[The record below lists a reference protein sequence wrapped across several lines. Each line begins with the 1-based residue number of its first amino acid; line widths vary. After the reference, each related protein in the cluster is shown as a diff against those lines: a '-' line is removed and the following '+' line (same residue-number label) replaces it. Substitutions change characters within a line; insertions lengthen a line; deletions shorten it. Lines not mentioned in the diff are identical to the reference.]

1 MAEQALDETAAEVVE
16 EEEVN
21 ELVESVD
28 AEDEDEDLEPEITD
42 SGDGS
47 AEVEEPPPEESSASK
62 KDDGF
67 QKRIDE
73 LTHRYYEEK
82 NQREH
87 FQQQWEDSQQVAQE
101 APGKTLADFEYDE
114 GKFAEYLNG
123 QAVQEARAEVQR
135 NTQQQ
140 QGMKRRSEFEAQE
153 AKFAASVKDYQ
164 TVTRNQALPINQ
176 TMVETLQTA
185 EKGPEVLYYLGKNP
199 DVAASLASMSP
210 LDAARELGRIEATK
224 LVKPEPILK
233 TTPAP
238 VPKIKGADSSATRI
252 RSDSP
257 ESDKLSDAE
266 WLKRER
272 KRIAAKDK

>member
-101 APGKTLADFEYDE
+101 VPGKTLADFEYDE
-114 GKFAEYLNG
+114 GKFAEYLQG
-123 QAVQEARAEVQR
+123 QAVQEARAEVER

-140 QGMKRRSEFEAQE
+140 QGMKRRSEFEAKE
-153 AKFAASVKDYQ
+153 AKFAVSVKDYQ
-164 TVTRNQALPINQ
+164 TVTRNQALPLNQ

>member
-1 MAEQALDETAAEVVE
+1 MAEDALDEAVAEVI

-21 ELVESVD
+21 EIVESVD
-28 AEDEDEDLEPEITD
+28 ADDEDETETEVAESEETAKEEPEP
-42 SGDGS
+42 S
-47 AEVEEPPPEESSASK
+47 ESSPEK

-87 FQQQWEDSQQVAQE
+87 FQQQWEDSQQVALE

-114 GKFAEYLNG
+114 GKFAEYVQG
-123 QAVQEARAEVQR
+123 QAVQEARAEVER
-135 NTQQQ
+135 NNQQQ
-140 QGMKRRSEFEAQE
+140 VGMKRRSEFEAQE
-153 AKFAASVKDYQ
+153 AKFATNVKDYHQ
-164 TVTRNQALPINQ
+164 VTRNQALPINQ

-199 DVAASLASMSP
+199 DVAASLAGMSP

-224 LVKPEPILK
+224 LIAPEPSKKPPL
-233 TTPAP
+233 AP
-238 VPKIKGADSSATRI
+238 VPKIKGSDASTTTRI
-252 RSDSP
+252 RSDTP

-266 WLKRER
+266 WLKSET
-272 KRIAAKDK
+272 KRLAAKGK

>member
-101 APGKTLADFEYDE
+101 VPGKTLADFEYDE
-114 GKFAEYLNG
+114 GKFAEYLQG
-123 QAVQEARAEVQR
+123 QAVQEARAEVER